1 MFSAVTMKRLSV
13 VVLERDERL
22 MLRGLGALGA
32 VHLVRTGAGPDTA
45 PHEPPDRSEGL
56 QRCDA
61 LVARIDRI
69 ARQLELPDLPDV
81 SGEAVPEITPD
92 QVEAQ
97 LAPLEARVEEAVRV
111 RDAALQRW
119 GSVTALLDQVS
130 AYDGLDLSFDQIGRF
145 SFLHFAVGSL
155 PAESL
160 GKVEK
165 KVGENVVLLPLAERG
180 GRQRL
185 VAVTSRKGRYALE
198 TALEEGGFARE
209 QVAEAGGETV
219 EALLA
224 RARHEKEVLAK
235 DLARPAEVVAALR
248 QEAARPLALLRAVVS
263 VERKILEA
271 EQNFPRTDS
280 TVLMTGWAAADE
292 VPALRRRLQ
301 ELVGGRCVVEV
312 EDPGKVPEEEIPILL
327 RHPRLLRPFEMLV
340 SGYGLPGYRELEP
353 TLFVAVTYVLMFGM
367 MFGDAGQGGVLAL
380 VGLGALVA
388 GRSAKVRDVG
398 LLLMLGGASSVAF
411 GIVYGSYFG
420 ITQLK
425 RYALWRDP
433 LEGDPMTLMTIAVGL
448 GIVIISIG
456 LVLNMINKFRRG
468 DLVGGFL
475 DKYGVAGAVFY
486 WGVLALLLK
495 YAAVKEAGLMT
506 AAVMLV
512 IVLPLA
518 ALVLKEPIQYAL
530 RRRAG
535 RPAHG
540 EGLAV
545 SLMESL
551 IEAFEAVI
559 GYMAN
564 TISFV
569 RLAAYAMSHAALLMA
584 TFVMAAEIQRA
595 AEGGW
600 GTAGSVAIIIVGNL
614 VAILLEGVVA
624 SVQALRLEYY
634 EFFGKF
640 FSGSG
645 RAFTPFRFASS
656 GSGGVSPREQEA
668 GQ

>member
-1 MFSAVTMKRLSV
+1 
-13 VVLERDERL
+13 
-22 MLRGLGALGA
+22 
-32 VHLVRTGAGPDTA
+32 
-45 PHEPPDRSEGL
+45 
-56 QRCDA
+56 
-61 LVARIDRI
+61 
-69 ARQLELPDLPDV
+69 
-81 SGEAVPEITPD
+81 
-92 QVEAQ
+92 
-97 LAPLEARVEEAVRV
+97 
-111 RDAALQRW
+111 
-119 GSVTALLDQVS
+119 
-130 AYDGLDLSFDQIGRF
+130 
-145 SFLHFAVGSL
+145 
-155 PAESL
+155 
-160 GKVEK
+160 
-165 KVGENVVLLPLAERG
+165 
-180 GRQRL
+180 
-185 VAVTSRKGRYALE
+185 
-198 TALEEGGFARE
+198 
-209 QVAEAGGETV
+209 
-219 EALLA
+219 
-224 RARHEKEVLAK
+224 
-235 DLARPAEVVAALR
+235 
-248 QEAARPLALLRAVVS
+248 
-263 VERKILEA
+263 
-271 EQNFPRTDS
+271 
-280 TVLMTGWAAADE
+280 
-292 VPALRRRLQ
+292 
-301 ELVGGRCVVEV
+301 
-312 EDPGKVPEEEIPILL
+312 
-327 RHPRLLRPFEMLV
+327 
-340 SGYGLPGYRELEP
+340 
-353 TLFVAVTYVLMFGM
+353 
-367 MFGDAGQGGVLAL
+367 
-380 VGLGALVA
+380 
-388 GRSAKVRDVG
+388 
-398 LLLMLGGASSVAF
+398 
-411 GIVYGSYFG
+411 
-420 ITQLK
+420 
-425 RYALWRDP
+425 
-433 LEGDPMTLMTIAVGL
+433 
-448 GIVIISIG
+448 
-456 LVLNMINKFRRG
+456 
-468 DLVGGFL
+468 
-475 DKYGVAGAVFY
+475 
-486 WGVLALLLK
+486 VLALLLK

-545 SLMESL
+545 SLMESV